1 MVDEAYDVVVVGGGN
16 AAFCAALA
24 ANQAGAR
31 VLVLERA
38 SKEECG
44 GNSRFTSGSMRFSY
58 NSVED
63 LRPVLRDLS
72 DAELERLDFGIY
84 AEADFFEDM
93 FRVTKYR
100 TDPQLCEQLVT
111 KSYDTACWLASLG
124 IRFIPRMAHAFEVD
138 GRYRM
143 SPGIVTEAVG
153 GGEGLID
160 KQTQIALKNGVT
172 VRYNTRAL
180 SLLFDGHAVHG
191 VRVKS
196 GTTASEI
203 ECRAVVLACGGFEA
217 NPEWRARYL
226 GPGWDLVK
234 VRGTRFNTGDG
245 LRMALDIGVAP
256 FGNWNGC
263 HSVGW
268 DANAP
273 EFGDL
278 TVLSGF
284 QKHSYPLGIMVNA
297 EGRRFVDE
305 GADLRHF
312 TYAKYGQVILQQ
324 PGQFAWQIF
333 DGKVIPLLR
342 EDYRI
347 RRVTKVS
354 ANSLDDLARKLEGV
368 DPAGFLAE
376 MRAFN
381 DAVRT
386 DLPFNP
392 AIKDGRATTGL
403 VVPKSN
409 WALKIDEAPFE
420 AYQVGCGI
428 TFTFGGVRIDAGTAQ
443 AIDLDLKPVPG
454 LYAAGEMVG
463 GIFCFN
469 YPGGTGLTS
478 GAVFGRIAGQAAA
491 QEALAFDGQRRA
503 LA

>member
-1 MVDEAYDVVVVGGGN
+1 MTNGLYDVVIVGGGN
-16 AAFCAALA
+16 AALCAALA
-24 ANQAGAR
+24 ANEAGAR
-31 VLVLERA
+31 VVLLERA
-38 SKEECG
+38 PQAECG
-44 GNSRFTSGSMRFSY
+44 GNSRFTSGSMRFPY
-58 NSVED
+58 ESVED
-63 LRPVLRDLS
+63 LRPIFSDLS
-72 DAELERLDFGIY
+72 DAELANLDFGTY
-84 AEADFFEDM
+84 PQADFFDDM
-93 FRVTKYR
+93 FRVSNYR

-111 KSYDTACWLASLG
+111 KSYDTARWLAGKG
-124 IRFIPRMAHAFEVD
+124 IRFIPRMAHAFKIN
-138 GRYRM
+138 GRFKM
-143 SPGIVTEAVG
+143 APGLASEAVG
-153 GGEGLID
+153 GGEGLVE
-160 KQTQIALKNGVT
+160 KQTQIAIKNGVE
-172 VRYNTRAL
+172 VRYDARVV
-180 SLLFDGHAVHG
+180 SLLFDGHSVRG

-196 GTTASEI
+196 GRTTTEI
-203 ECRAVVLACGGFEA
+203 NAAAVVLACGGFEA
-217 NPEWRARYL
+217 NTEWRTRYL
-226 GPGWDLVK
+226 GPTWDLVK

-245 LRMALDIGVAP
+245 LRMALDIGAAP
-256 FGNWNGC
+256 FGNWGSC

-278 TVLSGF
+278 SVGSGF

-312 TYAKYGQVILQQ
+312 TYAKYGQVILRQ

-333 DGKVIPLLR
+333 DKKAIPLLR

-354 ANSLDDLARKLEGV
+354 ANSLEELAKKLEGV

-376 MRAFN
+376 MQAFN
-381 DAVRT
+381 NAVQT
-386 DLPFNP
+386 DLPFDP
-392 AIKDGRATTGL
+392 AVKDGRATTGL
-403 VVPKSN
+403 SIPKSN
-409 WALKIDEAPFE
+409 WALKIDEPPFE

-428 TFTFGGVRIDAGTAQ
+428 TFTFGGLRIEPDSGQ
-443 AIDLDLKPVPG
+443 VIDLDLQPMPG

-478 GAVFGRIAGQAAA
+478 GAVFGRIAGNAAA
-491 QEALAFDGQRRA
+491 REALRLKGDRRA